1 MATQKQQ
8 AAQGFKDKQ
17 VLRAQLEKKL
27 KAFNKR
33 LMQDLVASLGNNRAI
48 TQAFEFEEEL
58 AEILQ
63 THYEKVGGEFSTRI
77 APQLPEDI
85 EITDIEKE
93 ELLAFLLLLF
103 GTRSKDQAEIIT
115 GTNQRNINKAIK
127 QARDDQALIGGET
140 DNRTIALVA
149 GAVLARLLAGRSFN
163 VSFFET
169 QSIAELSKDAEARI
183 LAGLPL
189 GGPPDTRDRS
199 GVTKKWIVRER
210 KRSDPPSP
218 HLAANGQERDLNQAF
233 LVNGVLV
240 RWPTDM
246 ELGAVIGEESF
257 CWCSSQLNIAS
268 LIRKRRTSSIGRS

>member
-1 MATQKQQ
+1 MATQIQQ
-8 AAQGFKDKQ
+8 ARQGFEDKQ

-33 LMQDLVASLGNNRAI
+33 LMLAMVASLGNNRAI

-58 AEILQ
+58 AEILN
-63 THYEKVGGEFSTRI
+63 THYEKVGGEFSARI

-85 EITDIEKE
+85 KTTDTEKE

-115 GTNQRNINKAIK
+115 GTNQKNINKAIQ
-127 QARDDQALIGGET
+127 QARDDQALLGGPT
-140 DNRTIALVA
+140 DNRTVA
-149 GAVLARLLAGRSFN
+149 VTAGVILARLLAGRSFN
-163 VSFFET
+163 IAFFET
-169 QSIAELSKDAEARI
+169 QSIAELAKDAEARI

-189 GGPPDTRDRS
+189 GGPPDTRNLS
-199 GVTKKWIVRER
+199 GVTKRWIVRER

-218 HLAANGQERDLNQAF
+218 HLAANGQERDLNAAF
-233 LVNGVLV
+233 FVDGNLV

-246 ELGAVIGEESF
+246 ELGAVIGAASF

-268 LIRKRRTSSIGRS
+268 LIRKRRTSSVGRS

>member
-1 MATQKQQ
+1 MATQIQL
-8 AAQGFKDKQ
+8 AAQGFLDKQ
-17 VLRAQLEKKL
+17 ALRRQLENKL

-33 LMQDLVASLGNNRAI
+33 LMLAMVASLGNNRAI
-48 TQAFEFEEEL
+48 TQAVEFESEL

-77 APQLPEDI
+77 APQLPEDVA
-85 EITDIEKE
+85 ITDGEKE

-103 GTRSKDQAEIIT
+103 GTRSQNQAEIIT
-115 GTNQRNINKAIK
+115 GTNQKNINKAIQ
-127 QARDDQALIGGET
+127 QARDDQAAVGGPI
-140 DNRTIALVA
+140 DNRTVAVIA

-163 VSFFET
+163 IAFFET
-169 QSIAELSKDAEARI
+169 QSIAELAKDAEARI

-218 HLAANGQERDLNQAF
+218 HLAANGQERDLNAAF
-233 LVNGVLV
+233 FVDGDLV

-246 ELGAVIGEESF
+246 ELGAVIGAASF
-257 CWCSSQLNIAS
+257 CWCSSQINIAS
-268 LIRKRRTSSIGRS
+268 LIRKRRTRSVGRS